1 MEMPGQR
8 NEARKRF
15 KQTSKEERCICG
27 ASAEVRKR
35 ENAGQLERPGG
46 QDGWSTMTRRRETS
60 KAFSD
65 EAQDPVT
72 RDLATV
78 RAEPGMIRL
87 TSHDFWWKAG
97 FRGQWWSRVKNQEA
111 PAIGQ
116 VKDVGDVDTGARVGA
131 ETGNWLLDTFQKVD

>member
-1 MEMPGQR
+1 
-8 NEARKRF
+8 
-15 KQTSKEERCICG
+15 
-27 ASAEVRKR
+27 
-35 ENAGQLERPGG
+35 
-46 QDGWSTMTRRRETS
+46 MTRRRETS